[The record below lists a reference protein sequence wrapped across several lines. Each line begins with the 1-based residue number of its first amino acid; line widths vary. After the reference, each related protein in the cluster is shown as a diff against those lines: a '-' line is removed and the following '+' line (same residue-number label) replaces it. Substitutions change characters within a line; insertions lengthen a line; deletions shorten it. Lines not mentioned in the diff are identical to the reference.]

1 MEQSFQGPKF
11 HRRSS
16 LPPLI
21 FLLVPVL
28 DFSVLALPQLLSD
41 FHLESIDFGFGGARG
56 ARAPI
61 VLRTIYL
68 RH

>member
-1 MEQSFQGPKF
+1 MEQSFQGSKF

-41 FHLESIDFGFGGARG
+41 FHLESIDFG
-56 ARAPI
+56 
-61 VLRTIYL
+61 
-68 RH
+68 